1 MSPTERGSRR
11 HVLDLLASADA
22 PNQLDALLAPAG
34 YHLVRPQECRPVG
47 PDSGRGVHVAGVLAR
62 ALRRLGDS
70 RGA

>member
-47 PDSGRGVHVAGVLAR
+47 PDSGRSTCCGRSGASTAAAG
-62 ALRRLGDS
+62 
-70 RGA
+70 